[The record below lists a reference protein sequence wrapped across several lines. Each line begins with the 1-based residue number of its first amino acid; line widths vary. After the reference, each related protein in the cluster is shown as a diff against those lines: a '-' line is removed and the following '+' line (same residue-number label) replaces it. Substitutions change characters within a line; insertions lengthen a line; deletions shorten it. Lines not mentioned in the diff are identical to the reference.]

1 MRNGVARE
9 VERGVPMILVM
20 IMKILRKRK
29 TRRRTAKLSSK
40 KVKTLTTRSL
50 SFATKATTSTCH
62 RDMFPT
68 LTLMR
73 AAPRSASTM
82 LAVLC

>member
-1 MRNGVARE
+1 MR
-9 VERGVPMILVM
+9 
-20 IMKILRKRK
+20 ILRTRK
-29 TRRRTAKLSSK
+29 TVRKTAKLSSK

-50 SFATKATTSTCH
+50 SCAMKATTSTCR

-68 LTLMR
+68 LTLMH
-73 AAPRSASTM
+73 AAPLSASTM